1 MEHRLEQ
8 LTTILILLFAVVL
21 SRMTSA
27 MARIPLPLVQ
37 IAFGVVLA
45 ELGVRSALE
54 PSVFL
59 LLFIAPLLF
68 IEAYRFPRVEFLS
81 LRRPIL
87 QMAIGLVIFTVI
99 SAGYFIRW
107 IIPNVPLAACFAL
120 ASVLSPTDAVAVASS
135 TRGVKI
141 PSRLMHLLEGEAL
154 LNDATGL
161 VCFRFAIAA
170 AVTGTFSVRAAS
182 LSFLEVSLGGAAVG
196 FVIAFLVLRGDQR
209 TERIIG
215 AHPATS
221 ILIFLLIPF
230 GAYLAAEHL
239 HFSGILAVVAAGFAG
254 NWILQDVHEAELR
267 IKSAAI
273 IEMVEFTLNG
283 LIFLLLGLQLPEIGR
298 RVPDILTQEQF
309 GSPWLLAGFA
319 IAIAV
324 CLGVLRFIWGW
335 FAFRWTFRRDR
346 QTGLR
351 RTPPKRLLA
360 VVSLAG
366 VRGAVTLAAALS
378 IPALLAN
385 GRPFPGRD
393 LTILLAGL
401 VILLSL
407 LVASF
412 GLPFV
417 MQGVEEP
424 PEVSEETQ
432 RRRARIAA
440 AEAAIRHLEQVEND
454 PGEYAELHGG
464 LEAITG
470 RLVDYYRRRIEA
482 LSGSSPNQ
490 AEADALRTA
499 ERKVRLEALRAER
512 SAINRLVDER
522 AVDAKVVGRIL
533 AKLDTT
539 EASLQND

>member
-1 MEHRLEQ
+1 
-8 LTTILILLFAVVL
+8 
-21 SRMTSA
+21 

-37 IAFGVVLA
+37 IAFGVGLA
-45 ELGVRSALE
+45 ELRVYSTLQ

-68 IEAYRFPRVEFLS
+68 LEAYRFPRIEFLS

-87 QMAIGLVIFTVI
+87 QMAVGLVLFTVI
-99 SAGYFIRW
+99 GAGYFIHW

-120 ASVLSPTDAVAVASS
+120 ASVLSPTDAVAVSS
-135 TRGVKI
+135 SIRGAKI
-141 PSRLMHLLEGEAL
+141 PTRLMHLLEGEAL

-170 AVTGTFSVRAAS
+170 AVTGTFSVGAAS
-182 LSFLEVSLGGAAVG
+182 LSFVEVSFGGAAIG
-196 FVIAFLVLRGDQR
+196 LVIAFLVLRGDQR
-209 TERIIG
+209 TERIVG

-221 ILIFLLIPF
+221 ILIFLLLPF

-239 HFSGILAVVAAGFAG
+239 HCSGILAVVAAGFAG

-267 IKSAAI
+267 IKSTAI

-298 RVPDILTQEQF
+298 RVPDVLLQEQF
-309 GSPWLLAGFA
+309 SSPWVLAGFA

-346 QTGLR
+346 HTGLR
-351 RTPPKRLLA
+351 RTPPRRLLA
-360 VVSLAG
+360 IVSLAG

-378 IPALLAN
+378 IPAVLAD

-401 VILLSL
+401 VIVLSL

-417 MQGVEEP
+417 MQGAEEP
-424 PEVSEETQ
+424 PEASEETQ
-432 RRRARIAA
+432 RRQARIAA
-440 AEAAIRHLEQVEND
+440 AEAAIRHLEQVEVD
-454 PGEYAELHGG
+454 PSQYMHLKDG
-464 LEAITG
+464 LESITA
-470 RLVDYYRRRIEA
+470 RLTDYYRRRIEA

-490 AEADALRTA
+490 AEADALRTM
-499 ERKVRLEALRAER
+499 ERKLRLEALRAER
-512 SAINRLVDER
+512 SAISDLVEER
-522 AVDAKVVGRIL
+522 AIDSKVVARIL

>member
-1 MEHRLEQ
+1 MEQ
-8 LTTILILLFAVVL
+8 LATILILLFAVVL

-27 MARIPLPLVQ
+27 MSRIPLPLVQ
-37 IAFGVVLA
+37 IAFGVALA
-45 ELGVRSALE
+45 ELGVHSALD

-68 IEAYRFPRVEFLS
+68 IEAYRFPRTEFLS

-99 SAGYFIRW
+99 GAGYFIHW
-107 IIPNVPLAACFAL
+107 IIPDVPLAASFAL
-120 ASVLSPTDAVAVASS
+120 ASVLSPTDAVAVAGSI
-135 TRGVKI
+135 RGAKI

-170 AVTGTFSVRAAS
+170 AMTGTFSVRAAS
-182 LSFLEVSLGGAAVG
+182 LSFLEVSLGGVVIGVG
-196 FVIAFLVLRGDQR
+196 IAFLVLRVDQR
-209 TERIIG
+209 TERIVG

-221 ILIFLLIPF
+221 ILIFLLLPF
-230 GAYLAAEHL
+230 GAYLAAEHF

-254 NWILQDVHEAELR
+254 NWIFQDVHEAELR

-283 LIFLLLGLQLPEIGR
+283 LIFLLLGLQLPEIWR
-298 RVPDILTQEQF
+298 RVPDILAQEQF
-309 GSPWLLAGFA
+309 RSSWPLGGFA
-319 IAIAV
+319 IAIVA
-324 CLGVLRFIWGW
+324 CLGALRFIWGW

-346 QTGLR
+346 ETGLK
-351 RTPPKRLLA
+351 RTPPKRLLG

-378 IPALLAN
+378 IPTVLAN
-385 GRPFPGRD
+385 GHPFPGRD
-393 LTILLAGL
+393 LTILIAGW
-401 VILLSL
+401 VIVVSL

-417 MQGVEEP
+417 MQGAEEP
-424 PEVSEETQ
+424 PEASEETQ

-440 AEAAIRHLEQVEND
+440 AEAAIRHLEQVESD
-454 PGEYAELHGG
+454 PGEYAELEEG
-464 LEAITG
+464 LESITG
-470 RLVDYYRRRIEA
+470 RLTDYYRRRIEA

-490 AEADALRTA
+490 AQADALRTV
-499 ERKVRLEALRAER
+499 ERKLRLEALRAER
-512 SAINRLVDER
+512 AAINSMVAER
-522 AVDAKVVGRIL
+522 VIDPKVVGRIL
-533 AKLDTT
+533 TKLDTT